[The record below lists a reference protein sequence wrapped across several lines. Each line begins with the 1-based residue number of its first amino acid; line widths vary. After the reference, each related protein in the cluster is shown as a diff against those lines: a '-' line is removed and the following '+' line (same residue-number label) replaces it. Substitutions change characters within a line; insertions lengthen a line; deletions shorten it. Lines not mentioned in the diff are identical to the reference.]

1 MKEEEIQT
9 LHILRVS
16 RDYITLLLDEQIS
29 ALTEKALSLKIKE
42 ADRVIAIAG
51 KDQLQNFRSV
61 LKEKETFL
69 LTKQAKEKEKEKEDG
84 NRS

>member
-1 MKEEEIQT
+1 MKEAELQE

-16 RDYITLLLDEQIS
+16 RDYITRLLDEQIS

-42 ADRVIAIAG
+42 DDRVTAIAG
-51 KDQLQNFRSV
+51 KNQLQNFRAV
-61 LKEKETFL
+61 LGEREGFL
-69 LTKQAKEKEKEKEDG
+69 TNKQAKEKEKEDG